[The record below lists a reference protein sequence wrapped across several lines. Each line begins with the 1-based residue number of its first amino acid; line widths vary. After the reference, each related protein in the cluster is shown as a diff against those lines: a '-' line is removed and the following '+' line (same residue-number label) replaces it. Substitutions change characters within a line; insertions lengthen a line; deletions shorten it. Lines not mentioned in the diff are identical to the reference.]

1 VNLCRKYG
9 LEPPAA
15 GRNHYYADFGPF
27 KLRWERH
34 TEFARYQFAYAID
47 PAFPFDAPPG
57 ALPEDWIGDLPGDL
71 IVSTQLGLIRGDGQA
86 PSPDELSARYFS
98 GNNLVGSSVLSG
110 AGQTYTDFRIRHDGF
125 SRALVVDQRMTTWQS
140 GRIVQ
145 RLLEIDTYR
154 MMALLALPVAR
165 ALGPFLSARDRE
177 LAEVTAEMARG
188 GGEDAD
194 PVLLDRLMQLEADI
208 EGRFADNHYRFSAS
222 AAYYALVKSRIEEL
236 DEQRIPGLQTFSEFT
251 ERRLAPAM
259 NTCVSVE
266 RRVGVL
272 SERVARST
280 QLLAT
285 RVGVTRER
293 QNQQVLE
300 TMSRRAKLQLRL
312 QQTVEG
318 LSVAAISYYIVGILS
333 YAFKA
338 LKSAGVK
345 VDPDLLVGISIPV
358 VIFAVAIGIEGVRK
372 RLESG
377 HD

>member
-1 VNLCRKYG
+1 ML
-9 LEPPAA
+9 PA
-15 GRNHYYADFGPF
+15 
-27 KLRWERH
+27 
-34 TEFARYQFAYAID
+34 
-47 PAFPFDAPPG
+47 
-57 ALPEDWIGDLPGDL
+57 DWIAALPGDML
-71 IVSTQLGLIRGDGQA
+71 VATQVGVIRGTGKP
-86 PSPDELSARYFS
+86 PSAEELSARYFS
-98 GNNLVGSSVLSG
+98 GNNLVGSTVLNG
-110 AGQTYTDFRIRHDGF
+110 AGHALTDFRIRADGF
-125 SRALVVDQRMTTWQS
+125 SRALVVDERMTTWQC
-140 GRIVQ
+140 GRVVQ

-165 ALGPFLSARDRE
+165 ALGPFLSDKDRE
-177 LAEVTAEMARG
+177 LAEVTAEMARSG
-188 GGEDAD
+188 DENDT
-194 PVLLDRLMQLEADI
+194 PLLDRLMQMEAAI

-222 AAYYALVKSRIEEL
+222 AAYYALVESRIEEL
-236 DEQRIPGLQTFSEFT
+236 DEERLPGLQTFQEFT
-251 ERRLAPAM
+251 TRRLAPAM
-259 NTCVSVE
+259 NTCRSVE

-338 LKSAGVK
+338 LKATGLK
-345 VDPDLLVGISIPV
+345 FDPDLFIGLSIPI
-358 VIFAVAIGIEGVRK
+358 VIVLVAFGVEGIRK
-372 RLESG
+372 SLENRR
-377 HD
+377 DD